1 LVRSDEGDDAQAW
14 AVQYDDGMSLT
25 TASEQIAHGLA
36 EAERQRGHRVTVR
49 RLDDTEAHPQGA
61 GQPVVPVPAW
71 AAEPFESPEPASE
84 PEPAPVPEPAA
95 VAEPE
100 PAPAPA
106 PAAVAE
112 PEPAP
117 VPEPTGQAA
126 PPGLTREPEPARV
139 AMPAGRRRLL
149 LYVLAAV
156 CIVIAAALADYW
168 NVLPR
173 VGAGTSP
180 AQVGSVLHG
189 PRLLPPLG
197 QPPVMHFGH

>member
-1 LVRSDEGDDAQAW
+1 VRSDEGDDAQAW

-25 TASEQIAHGLA
+25 TASEQVAHRLA

-49 RLDDTEAHPQGA
+49 RLDDTETRPEGA
-61 GQPVVPVPAW
+61 GKPVVPEPAR
-71 AAEPFESPEPASE
+71 AAEPFESPGLTSE
-84 PEPAPVPEPAA
+84 PEPAPAPEPAA

-100 PAPAPA
+100 PAPAP
-106 PAAVAE
+106 E
-112 PEPAP
+112 REPAP

-139 AMPAGRRRLL
+139 AMAAGRRRLL

-156 CIVIAAALADYW
+156 CIVVAAALADHW

-180 AQVGSVLHG
+180 AQVGRLLHG
-189 PRLLPPLG
+189 PRLLPPLD